1 MINAALV
8 KQRPILFSG
17 SMVRAILAGQKTQT
31 RRVLK
36 QSVEFEFLRVK
47 DKCPYGQAGD
57 LLWIRE
63 TWRPALSESHECVA
77 YRADMRCSCGK
88 EMPQPDCNTRWK
100 PSIFM
105 PRTAARIFLEITE
118 IRLEK
123 LQDISESDAIA
134 EGITDC
140 CIDSEQWQ
148 LYGKKGIYNGITRE
162 PVTSYSTLWDS
173 INGDRRPWQS
183 NPFVWVVEF
192 RKTSSPQTKTDAIA
206 A

>member
-1 MINAALV
+1 MTQLA

-36 QSVEFEFLRVK
+36 KSVERVK

-57 LLWIRE
+57 ILWVRE

-77 YRADMRCSCGK
+77 YRADMRYSCGK
-88 EMPQPDCNTRWK
+88 EMLQPDCNARWK

-140 CIDSEQWQ
+140 CFGSEQWQ
-148 LYGKKGIYNGITRE
+148 IYGKKGIYSGITRE

-192 RKTSSPQTKTDAIA
+192 RKTSTPQTKTDAIA
-206 A
+206 P